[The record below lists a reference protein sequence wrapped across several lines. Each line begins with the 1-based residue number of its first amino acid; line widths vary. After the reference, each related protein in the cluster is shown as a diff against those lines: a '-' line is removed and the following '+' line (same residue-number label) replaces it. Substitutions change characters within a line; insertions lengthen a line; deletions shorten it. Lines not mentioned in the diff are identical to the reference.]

1 MRQGHHRFST
11 LYSDYV
17 GLSGFPYARDYST
30 NNSSMS
36 SQISIWELSM
46 SLFNSSATPSFTSHI
61 PQIYRVWIHTGP
73 QVGRHVKAG

>member
-46 SLFNSSATPSFTSHI
+46 SLLLSPSKDPSFSRNHMETGT
-61 PQIYRVWIHTGP
+61 RVL
-73 QVGRHVKAG
+73 A